1 MNKKNDSGTVKAKKG
16 GVKKSPKIT
25 GGDGSSLENAL
36 IVTATDTND
45 GVSAQKKYIES
56 QCGEWNK
63 DFLYELQL
71 QINHIEIERH
81 YDLIYVKMIKD
92 KSKREFWFD
101 VTSFFGKL

>member
-16 GVKKSPKIT
+16 GMRKSTKIT

-36 IVTATDTND
+36 IVTAADTND

-56 QCGEWNK
+56 QCGEWNE

-71 QINHIEIERH
+71 QINHIERH
-81 YDLIYVKMIKD
+81 YDLIYVRMLKVE
-92 KSKREFWFD
+92 SKREFWFD

>member
-1 MNKKNDSGTVKAKKG
+1 MNKKSDSETVKAKKG
-16 GVKKSPKIT
+16 GMRKSTKIT

-36 IVTATDTND
+36 IVTAADTND

-56 QCGEWNK
+56 QCGKWPE

-71 QINHIEIERH
+71 QINHIELERH
-81 YDLIYVKMIKD
+81 YDLIYVKMLKD
-92 KSKREFWFD
+92 ESKREFWFD